1 MSVLGGVGAA
11 TIWVLFLADLFIG
24 AAVMVRDRGAIVI
37 FRGAML
43 GSMDQAVRVPT
54 AWQGSTR
61 VKTNSPDMH
70 AIIVRLVNIKVQ
82 GAHLAAGRAGPECT
96 NRVVVRAAA
105 HTARLGSTKAQTGLV
120 TAMHVSSKQHS

>member
-1 MSVLGGVGAA
+1 
-11 TIWVLFLADLFIG
+11 
-24 AAVMVRDRGAIVI
+24 MVRDRIANVI

-43 GSMDQAVRVPT
+43 GSMDRAVRVPT

-82 GAHLAAGRAGPECT
+82 GAHLAAGRAGRECT
-96 NRVVVRAAA
+96 NRVVVNTAA

-120 TAMHVSSKQHS
+120 AAMHAASGNTKIKLDKAAARIVEGGNTQARISRLAA